1 MMNNFSG
8 KWTWGLIFFAL
19 ILLIP
24 QAILAQQWIQ
34 TDPSDIPT
42 PQNLTAVW
50 TTSSITAGSWPDNI
64 TTEIFC
70 VGEFGTIIYQDGS
83 TWTPQTSGTIYNLNG
98 VWGTS
103 GSDVFAAGD
112 NETIIHYNGTSW
124 TQQNTAG
131 ANLNAIW
138 GSSADNVFAVGDTGT
153 ILHYDGDTWTPQ
165 TSGTSYSLN
174 AVWGS
179 SATDVFVVGD
189 FFTLLHYDGST
200 WAQFETT
207 TTQDISLNGIWGYA
221 ANSVFAVGEEGT
233 IIWYNG
239 DIWVLLSS
247 ELSPSIVLN
256 EVWGASACNIYAVGQ
271 VSGYGTIF
279 HFDGSAWSSQSD
291 LISPS
296 SPAPLLGIS
305 GTSMR
310 DIFTVGNGGT
320 FVSLVLVDDER
331 YPLVCATS
339 PVGDA
344 TGVAIDSNIMAM
356 FSTEM
361 DPDTITSATFTITD
375 GSTPV
380 SGTISYE
387 SGAFAV
393 FTPDTD
399 LDYATTY
406 TARLGTDIED
416 RFAYGISY
424 DTDYTWTFTT
434 TEEPSSSSG
443 DGGCFISAA
452 LGRK

>member
-1 MMNNFSG
+1 MSILAHRCS
-8 KWTWGLIFFAL
+8 KGLFFL
-19 ILLIP
+19 VLTLLITRVSF
-24 QAILAQQWIQ
+24 AGTWESEILSGVTI
-34 TDPSDIPT
+34 
-42 PQNLTAVW
+42 QNLTAVW
-50 TTSSITAGSWPDNI
+50 TTSSITTESWPENI
-64 TTEIFC
+64 STEIFC
-70 VGEFGTIIYQDGS
+70 TGENATIVYFDGS
-83 TWTPQTSGTIYNLNG
+83 TWTSQKSGGYKLNAI
-98 VWGTS
+98 WGS
-103 GSDVFAAGD
+103 SKSDVFAAGD
-112 NETIIHYNGTSW
+112 NGTMFYYDGSIWTPQPGGTNNNING
-124 TQQNTAG
+124 
-131 ANLNAIW
+131 IW
-138 GSSADNVFAVGDTGT
+138 GFSASDVFAVGDTGT
-153 ILHYDGDTWTPQ
+153 ILHYDGSSWTPQ
-165 TSGTSYSLN
+165 TSGTSYNLN

-179 SATDVFVVGD
+179 SASDVFVVGD
-189 FFTLLHYDGST
+189 FFTLLHYDGSS
-200 WAQFETT
+200 WEKFETT
-207 TTQDISLNGIWGYA
+207 TTQDITLNGIWGYA

-239 DIWVLLSS
+239 DVWALLSS

-279 HFDGSAWSSQSD
+279 HFDGSTWSSQTD

-296 SPAPLLGIS
+296 AVPLFGIS

-310 DIFTVGNGGT
+310 DIFAVGNGGT
-320 FVSLVLVDDER
+320 FVSLVLEEDER
-331 YPLVCATS
+331 YPLICATS
-339 PVGDA
+339 PVDDA
-344 TGVAIDSNIMAM
+344 TGIAIDSNIMAM

-375 GSTPV
+375 GSSPV

-387 SGAFAV
+387 SGAFAI
-393 FTPDTD
+393 FSPDTD

-416 RFAYGISY
+416 RFAYGIGY

-452 LGRK
+452 LKRK

>member
-1 MMNNFSG
+1 MMN
-8 KWTWGLIFFAL
+8 
-19 ILLIP
+19 
-24 QAILAQQWIQ
+24 ILAHRFSKGFFSLVLTLLVTGVSFAETWE
-34 TDPSDIPT
+34 SELLSGVT
-42 PQNLTAVW
+42 PENLAAVW
-50 TTSSITAGSWPDNI
+50 TTSSITTPGNI

-70 VGEFGTIIYQDGS
+70 VGEFGTIIYHDGS
-83 TWTPQTSGTIYNLNG
+83 TWQSQASGTIYNLNG

-103 GSDVFAAGD
+103 GSDVFTAGD

-153 ILHYDGDTWTPQ
+153 ILCYDGSTWSPQ
-165 TSGTSYSLN
+165 TSGTSYNLN

-179 SATDVFVVGD
+179 SASDVFVAGD
-189 FFTLLHYDGST
+189 FFTLLHYNGSS
-200 WAQFETT
+200 WEKFETT
-207 TTQDISLNGIWGYA
+207 TTQDITLNGIWGYA

-239 DIWVLLSS
+239 EIWALLSS

-279 HFDGSAWSSQSD
+279 HFDGSTWSSQTD

-296 SPAPLLGIS
+296 AVPLFGIS

-310 DIFTVGNGGT
+310 DIFAVGNGGT
-320 FVSLVLVDDER
+320 FVSLILEEDER
-331 YPLVCATS
+331 YPLICATS
-339 PVGDA
+339 PVDDA
-344 TGVAIDSNIMAM
+344 TGIAIDSNIMAM

-375 GSTPV
+375 GSSPV

-387 SGAFAV
+387 SGAFAI
-393 FTPDTD
+393 FSPDTD

-416 RFAYGISY
+416 RFAYGIGY

-452 LGRK
+452 LNRK